1 MEETDMS
8 ENVKLE
14 KPKVP
19 VFARNSTWLFIFL
32 ALGIGWAIAAS
43 KISTIQPYSSLVYVG
58 LILGLFLKVAFDK
71 LTKYM
76 TKVLV
81 FGLFGWAFGLLVV
94 PYIMGFFGGTP
105 VVHEQIPVGPQ
116 FTTFTLF
123 GDKLTNTF
131 FAVLISS
138 VIFAIVI
145 IVLGLGLRK
154 KGSTL
159 AILAEMLV
167 NSIKGLTNMILG
179 HDGEKYEVIVG
190 TLFCFIVISNLLGVI
205 SSLTIPFFGHVNMK
219 MIVAPTTDLSV
230 TLALALTGVSYFHF
244 QWVKVKGIGNYLKHY
259 MKPTPIMLPIN
270 ILEEVSKPISLA
282 VRLFGNL
289 TGEHIVLEVITSLV
303 AFAVPCIILILG
315 LFTGFVQALVFT
327 MLFMVYLQ
335 PAVSAKGGH

>member
-1 MEETDMS
+1 MS
-8 ENVKLE
+8 ENVKVT
-14 KPKVP
+14 KPNVP
-19 VFARNSTWLFIFL
+19 VFARNSTWLLIL
-32 ALGIGWAIAAS
+32 LVLGIGYAVAS
-43 KISTIQPYSSLVYVG
+43 NYVPQLKEFSNLVYVG
-58 LILGLFLKVAFDK
+58 LIFGLFLKVAFDK

-81 FGLFGWAFGLLVV
+81 FGLFGWAFGLMVV
-94 PYIMGFFGGTP
+94 PYIVGLIGGVP
-105 VVHEQIPVGPQ
+105 VHAEHIAVGPQ
-116 FTTFTLF
+116 FTTFAIM
-123 GDKLTNTF
+123 GHKLTNTF
-131 FAVLISS
+131 FAVIISGL
-138 VIFAIVI
+138 IFAAI
-145 IVLGLGLRK
+145 IIILGIGLRK

-159 AILAEMLV
+159 AVVAELAV
-167 NSIKGLTNMILG
+167 NSVKGLTTMILG

-190 TLFCFIVISNLLGVI
+190 TLFGFIVISNLLGIV
-205 SSLTIPFFGHVNMK
+205 SSLMSPFYGHINAK
-219 MIVAPTTDLSV
+219 MIIAPTTDLSV

-244 QWVKVKGIGNYLKHY
+244 QWIKVKGVGNYLKHY
-259 MKPTPIMLPIN
+259 LKPTPIMLPIN

-303 AFAVPCIILILG
+303 AFAVPCIILVLG

>member
-1 MEETDMS
+1 MS
-8 ENVKLE
+8 ENVVKQD

-19 VFARNSTWLFIFL
+19 VFARNSTWLFILLF
-32 ALGIGWAIAAS
+32 LGIAYAVTS
-43 KISTIQPYSSLVYVG
+43 NYVPSLKEFSSLVYVG
-58 LILGLFLKVAFDK
+58 LIFGLFLKVAFDR

-81 FGLFGWAFGLLVV
+81 FGLFGWAFGLMAV
-94 PYIMGFFGGTP
+94 PYITALIGGVP
-105 VVHEQIPVGPQ
+105 VHHEKIPVGPQ
-116 FTTFTLF
+116 YTTFAPF
-123 GDKLTNTF
+123 GHQLTNTF
-131 FAVLISS
+131 FAVIIAS
-138 VIFAIVI
+138 VIFATI
-145 IVLGLGLRK
+145 IIILGVGLRK
-154 KGSTL
+154 KGSKI

-167 NSIKGLTNMILG
+167 SSVKGLTNMILG

-190 TLFCFIVISNLLGVI
+190 TLFGFIVISNLLGVV
-205 SSLTIPFFGHVNMK
+205 SSLIVPFYGHINAK
-219 MIVAPTTDLSV
+219 MIIAPTTDLSV

-244 QWVKVKGIGNYLKHY
+244 QWIKVKGFGNYLKHY
-259 MKPTPIMLPIN
+259 VKPTPIMLPIN